1 MLINFKKTFFLS
13 ILMLICINVFAADI
27 ETIHPYRG
35 SIQKSFTEPAKTYLE
50 NTYTINMPIYS
61 KLERLSV
68 REGSKVTQGQ
78 IVAQLDQIPLIQT
91 VNLTKAQ
98 LRNYQAQYKL
108 QQKIVYRQTRLREK
122 GFASQQTLDDAVTQ
136 KEVFA
141 AQIKQSIAGLAI
153 AVYALKESVMYAP
166 INGTV
171 LKRYTEGG
179 KWFASGSPILEIGD
193 LSQLKA
199 ICDVLTQE
207 AQQVQIGDTVLL
219 TSIGS
224 PITLHGT
231 VSRIYPAGFTKKSSL
246 GVDEQ
251 RVNIIINLKN
261 PQAAN
266 LGLDYR
272 VQAQFLVGSKEKN
285 ALIVPRFSVL
295 QDDQNNYYVIM
306 VKNKKLH
313 KKIVKVNII
322 TDDKISITNG
332 LSTNDNIVAQPTADM
347 KDGMKI

>member
-1 MLINFKKTFFLS
+1 MLINLKKILFLN
-13 ILMLICINVFAADI
+13 IFILICTNIYAANI

-50 NTYTINMPIYS
+50 NIYTINMPLYS

-78 IVAQLDQIPLIQT
+78 IVAQLDQTPLIQAL
-91 VNLTKAQ
+91 NLTKAQ
-98 LRNYQAQYKL
+98 LQNYQSQYQL
-108 QQKIVYRQTRLREK
+108 QQKIVYRQKQLRKK
-122 GFASQQTLDDAVTQ
+122 GFASQQALDDALTRKQVL
-136 KEVFA
+136 A
-141 AQIKQSIAGLAI
+141 AQIQQAIASLAI
-153 AVYALKESVMYAP
+153 VAYELKESVMYAP

-171 LKRYTEGG
+171 LHRYTEGG
-179 KWFASGSPILEIGD
+179 KWFATGSPILSIGD
-193 LSQLKA
+193 LSQLKV
-199 ICDVLTQE
+199 ICDVLSQE
-207 AQQVQIGDTVLL
+207 AQQVEIGDTVLL

-224 PITLHGT
+224 PITLRGT

-251 RVNIIINLKN
+251 RVNIIVNLEN

-272 VQAQFLVGSKEKN
+272 VQAQFLVGSKAKN

-295 QDDQNNYYVIM
+295 QDDQNNYYVM
-306 VKNKKLH
+306 LVKNNKLY
-313 KKIVKVNII
+313 KQIIKANII

-332 LSTNDNIVAQPTADM
+332 ININDNIVSQPTADM
-347 KDGMKI
+347 RDGMKI

>member
-1 MLINFKKTFFLS
+1 MLI
-13 ILMLICINVFAADI
+13 LICSNTFAANI

-50 NTYTINMPIYS
+50 NIYTINMPLYS

-91 VNLTKAQ
+91 LNLTKAQ

-108 QQKIVYRQTRLREK
+108 QQKIVYRQTRLRQK
-122 GFASQQTLDDAVTQ
+122 GFASQQTLDNALTRKKVL
-136 KEVFA
+136 A
-141 AQIKQSIAGLAI
+141 AQIQQSIAGLAI
-153 AVYALKESVMYAP
+153 AAYALKESVMYAP

-179 KWFASGSPILEIGD
+179 KWFATGSTILKIGD

-199 ICDVLTQE
+199 ICDVLSQE
-207 AQQVQIGDTVLL
+207 AQQVKIGDTVLL

-224 PITLHGT
+224 SITLHGT
-231 VSRIYPAGFTKKSSL
+231 ISRIYPAGFTKKSSL

-251 RVNIIINLKN
+251 RVNIVINLKN

-295 QDDQNNYYVIM
+295 QDDQNNYYVM
-306 VKNKKLH
+306 LVKNKKLH
-313 KKIVKVNII
+313 KQIVKTGII
-322 TDDKISITNG
+322 TDDEISITSG
-332 LSTNDNIVAQPTADM
+332 LNISDNIVKQPTADM
-347 KDGMKI
+347 QDGMKI